1 DALYTYAIIG
11 GLVIASV
18 YYGLR
23 LRIEAR
29 KEQASRASLEAMVK
43 YHSQRLDI
51 ETEKLEIARDNAGG
65 KTAQAQ
71 EPTGVLAF
79 GKWSREHSRKLTP
92 GEWENLTKP
101 LESGTIR
108 VRDHVKPPEPMMS
121 DEEFAAT
128 VKRIRE
134 MMRQ

>member
-1 DALYTYAIIG
+1 MAETDALYTYAIIG

-51 ETEKLEIARDNAGG
+51 EQEKLEIARGNVSSQVVQVRG
-65 KTAQAQ
+65 
-71 EPTGVLAF
+71 EYL
-79 GKWSREHSRKLTP
+79 RLTP
-92 GEWENLTKP
+92 REWENLTKP

>member
-1 DALYTYAIIG
+1 MAETDTLYTYAIIG

-23 LRIEAR
+23 LRIESR

-51 ETEKLEIARDNAGG
+51 ETEKLEIARGDLNV
-65 KTAQAQ
+65 K
-71 EPTGVLAF
+71 EPTVLAF
-79 GKWSREHSRKLTP
+79 GKWARSH
-92 GEWENLTKP
+92 
-101 LESGTIR
+101 
-108 VRDHVKPPEPMMS
+108 PPAVERMMS
-121 DEEFAAT
+121 DEEFAAA

-134 MMRQ
+134 MG